1 MKILNRNIEKLFLI
15 SSEYINNILK
25 DEDILNELKESCE
38 ERDLKLINKSI
49 VYVLYE
55 KNELYINSFKIEID
69 IECKE
74 KKIGFYIL
82 YLDEDENFIDEFF
95 VIK

>member
-1 MKILNRNIEKLFLI
+1 MKILNRNIENLFVI
-15 SSEYINNILK
+15 SSEYINNVLK
-25 DEDILNELKESCE
+25 DEDVLNDLKESCE
-38 ERDLKLINKSI
+38 GDLKLINKSI

-69 IECKE
+69 IECKG